1 MLKLFKLLGNKRLFI
16 LLMGLIL
23 FIAVMGFTLGAENLL
38 VLAGKI
44 RQRHGWLRAI
54 RVLQAR

>member
-23 FIAVMGFTLGAENLL
+23 FIAVMGFTLGPRTSLSWPEKF
-38 VLAGKI
+38 VKDTVGFVQYVFYK
-44 RQRHGWLRAI
+44 R
-54 RVLQAR
+54 